1 MAIPSSDHPAWKK
14 VITGEIDI
22 TSPKL
27 AVNMLIHNCR
37 VKYKKDS
44 SDDNLATLT
53 GYIFAVF
60 NKYGA
65 VYSAELQQ
73 IFR

>member
-1 MAIPSSDHPAWKK
+1 MAIPSSDHPAWKR
-14 VITGEIDI
+14 VIIGEIEI

-27 AVNMLIHNCR
+27 AVNMLVHNCR
-37 VKYKKDS
+37 VKYKNNPS
-44 SDDNLATLT
+44 GDNLTALT
-53 GYIFAVF
+53 EYIHAVF